1 MRNAAPTGSRWLS
14 LVLVGPCAALLAL
27 FFAAPVWRAL
37 RVSLTS
43 ATGTLTAAA
52 YAYIVQSRG
61 LWADLGFTLWTALL
75 ALIPCAVIA
84 LPVSLLLRQEFP
96 GHRLLR
102 VAVLFPLVVPHL
114 IAAYS
119 LRLALAP
126 SGPIFGALAVLPF
139 FRDPPQFVNNWTG
152 LIVGLTW
159 KFFPVMVLT
168 LSAALETIPASL
180 EEAAR
185 DLGAGP
191 WRRLVEIIL
200 PLLVPAFVSGGVL
213 VFIMASAQFSI
224 TLVIYGSPGLTT
236 IPMDIYTEAFGLS
249 RWDVASAL
257 GIILTIVSL
266 GLLGL
271 AIAVVRRATRVALG
285 TP

>member
-1 MRNAAPTGSRWLS
+1 MGDRSTDGSRWLPAI
-14 LVLVGPCAALLAL
+14 LAGPVAALLCL
-27 FFAAPVWRAL
+27 FFLAPVWRAL

-43 ATGTLTAAA
+43 AAGALTPAA
-52 YAYIVQSRG
+52 YAQIAQSRG
-61 LWADLGFTLWTALL
+61 LWADLGFTLATAFL
-75 ALIPCAVIA
+75 ALIPCTAIA
-84 LPVSLLLRQEFP
+84 LPVSFLLRKTFP
-96 GHRLLR
+96 GQRFLR

-126 SGPIFGALAVLPF
+126 SGPIFGTLAALPV
-139 FRDPPQFVNNWTG
+139 FRDPPQLVNHWTG
-152 LIVGLTW
+152 LVIALTW
-159 KFFPVMVLT
+159 KFFPVMALT

-185 DLGAGP
+185 DLGAGA
-191 WRRLVEIIL
+191 WRRLVEILL
-200 PLLVPAFVSGGVL
+200 PLLVPALLSGGAL
-213 VFIMASAQFSI
+213 IFIMAAAQFSI

-257 GIILTIVSL
+257 GIVLTVVSL
-266 GLLGL
+266 GLLAL
-271 AIAVVRRATRVALG
+271 AVAAVRRVTRTALG

>member
-1 MRNAAPTGSRWLS
+1 MRDPRPGGSRWLA
-14 LVLVGPCAALLAL
+14 LILVGPATALLCL
-27 FFAAPVWRAL
+27 FFLAPLWRAL

-43 ATGTLTAAA
+43 AGGVLTPAA
-52 YAYIVQSRG
+52 YAYIAQSWG
-61 LWADLGFTLWTALL
+61 LWADLGFTLASALGALL
-75 ALIPCAVIA
+75 PCVVIA
-84 LPVSLLLRQEFP
+84 LPVSLLLRETFP
-96 GHRLLR
+96 GHRALR

-126 SGPIFGALAVLPF
+126 SGPIFGTLAGLPF
-139 FRDPPQFVNNWTG
+139 LPDPPQLVNHWTG
-152 LIVGLTW
+152 LVVALTW
-159 KFFPVMVLT
+159 KFFPVMALT
-168 LSAALETIPASL
+168 LSAALETIPTSL

-191 WRRLVEIIL
+191 WRRLVEILL
-200 PLLVPAFVSGGVL
+200 PLLVPAMVSGGAL
-213 VFIMASAQFSI
+213 IFIMASAQFSI

-257 GIILTIVSL
+257 GIVLTLVTL
-266 GLLGL
+266 GLLAL
-271 AIAVVRRATRVALG
+271 AVAVVRRATRVALG